1 MVRNELCTL
10 SFVFC
15 TLSFEQGIRS
25 ETKNKVLSK
34 VQSTDSDFIMKSM
47 TGYGRGSADGEHFAV
62 SVDLKTVNNRFL
74 DVHLR
79 LTGELSSLEPIIK
92 RQISSK
98 LSRGRVDVTVNFEKT
113 SQTAYEL
120 NRPLIAGYVHALR
133 EMQKEFSIGGELD
146 INVLARLPGAL
157 QPARDGLSDE
167 VVAGIEKALAEGL
180 DELERMRAQE
190 GETLRREMAERIEKI
205 DALVPTIENAAAG
218 LVDAYRAR
226 LQKRI
231 GELLTRNGQLV
242 EIDPARLAQE
252 VAYLSDR
259 SDVSEEMVRLRSHL
273 AQFREALNAAGET
286 GKMLDFLLQELNRE
300 ANTTLSKSTDLT
312 IKEAALAIKAEVEKL
327 REQVQNVE

>member
-1 MVRNELCTL
+1 
-10 SFVFC
+10 
-15 TLSFEQGIRS
+15 
-25 ETKNKVLSK
+25 
-34 VQSTDSDFIMKSM
+34 MKSM
-47 TGYGRGSADGEHFAV
+47 TGYGRGSADGEDFAV

-79 LTGELSSLEPIIK
+79 LSGELSSLEPVIK
-92 RQISSK
+92 RQISNR
-98 LSRGRVDVTVNFEKT
+98 LSRGRVDVNINIEKT
-113 SQTAYEL
+113 SQTAYEI
-120 NRPLIAGYVHALR
+120 NRPLISGYVNALR
-133 EMQKEFSIGGELD
+133 DMQKEFDIGGELD

-157 QPARDGLSDE
+157 QPSRDGLSDE

-180 DELERMRAQE
+180 DQLERMRAQE
-190 GETLRREMAERIEKI
+190 GETLRQEMAERIDKI
-205 DALVPTIENAAAG
+205 VALIPTIEDAAAS
-218 LVDAYRAR
+218 LVDAYRVR

-231 GELLTRNGQLV
+231 GELLSRAGQVV

-273 AQFREALNAAGET
+273 TQFREALDSTGET

-300 ANTTLSKSTDLT
+300 ANTTLSKSTDLS
-312 IKEAALAIKAEVEKL
+312 IKETALAIKAEVEKI